1 MAFKA
6 GLVFMSPDG
15 GPKRHRASIKTSM
28 LELTT
33 VVFEMMN
40 FDQAVNVCK
49 DLVQNEGIQFLIL
62 CPGFTHEAVA
72 KIANAVGEGVAV
84 NVARGDV
91 PSTTIT
97 GEILAKEGWF
107 PEGH

>member
-1 MAFKA
+1 MALKA

-15 GPKRHRASIKTSM
+15 DPKRQRASIKTSK

-33 VVFEMMN
+33 VLFEMMN